1 MERYICIHGH
11 FYQPPRENPWLEA
24 IELQDSAY
32 PYHDW
37 NERITA
43 ECYATNSVSRILDAE
58 DRIIELVNNYAKISF
73 NFGPTLL
80 SWLEEQAPD
89 IYEAIL
95 MADQESQ
102 KNFSGHGSALAQAYN
117 HMILP
122 LANRRDRVTQ
132 ILWGIRDFER
142 RFQRRPEGMWLPE
155 TAVDLETLEILAEH
169 KIRFTILAPHQA
181 GRVRRI
187 GGRAWRDISG
197 GRIDPTRVYEQRL
210 RSGRKIALFFY
221 DGPISRGVAFEG
233 LLSRGEHLANR
244 LVGAFSQDRDWPQ
257 LVHIATDG
265 ESYGHHH
272 RFGDMALAYALN
284 YIETNHLA
292 RLTNY
297 GEYLEKHPPTHQV
310 EIIEKSSWSCFHG
323 IDRWWSNCG
332 CNSGGHPGWNQEW
345 RRPLRN
351 ALDWLRDSLDLPFED
366 KGRELLEDPW
376 EARNDYIRVVLNRSR
391 DNVEAFLNRH
401 AVKNLTDAEKTTVL
415 KLLELQRHAMLM
427 YTSCGWFFDELS
439 GIETVQVIQFAG
451 RCVQLAQELFGDSVE
466 EQFLERLALAKC
478 NLPEQ
483 GDGRHVY
490 ENFVRPAVVDWER
503 LGAHYAVS
511 CLFDNYPE
519 QMKLY
524 CFTSERE
531 DYQVFT
537 AGMAKMAVGRVRLTS
552 DVTWETETLSFGALH
567 MGDHNVNG
575 GVRKFLGDEAYR
587 DLTQEAVEPFK
598 RADFAEVIRLMDRRF
613 GESNYSVRSLFRDE
627 QRKILDVILASTL
640 REAEMLYRQIYEHRA
655 PTMRFLTSLHI
666 PLPKAFQAAAE
677 FVLNGYLRRA
687 LVQEDIDAERV
698 KSLFET
704 AKFEGVPLDYA
715 TLEFSYRHNLEQM
728 AARLLVDC
736 TEASLQQL
744 DTAASLVAHLPFS
757 VDLWKIQNA
766 YYGLLKNAYPNMRDS
781 QERGDPLAQGWVRV
795 FEDLGQKLSIRLNK
809 GLGG

>member
-1 MERYICIHGH
+1 MDRYICIHGH

-43 ECYATNSVSRILDAE
+43 ECYAMNSVSRILDAE
-58 DRIIELVNNYAKISF
+58 ERITELVNNYAKISF

-80 SWLEEQAPD
+80 SWLEAKASD
-89 IYEAIL
+89 VYEAIL
-95 MADQESQ
+95 EADRESQ

-132 ILWGIRDFER
+132 ILWGIHDFER
-142 RFQRRPEGMWLPE
+142 RFKRMPEGMWLPE
-155 TAVDLETLEILAEH
+155 AAVDLETLEILAEH
-169 KIRFTILAPHQA
+169 NIRFTILAPHQA

-197 GRIDPTRVYEQRL
+197 GRIDPTRGYEQRL

-284 YIETNHLA
+284 YIETNRLA

-323 IDRWWSNCG
+323 IERWWSNCG
-332 CNSGGHPGWNQEW
+332 CNSGSHPGWNQEW
-345 RRPLRN
+345 RTPLRD
-351 ALDWLRDSLDLPFED
+351 ALDWLRDSLELPFED
-366 KGRELLEDPW
+366 TGRELLTDPW
-376 EARNDYIRVVLNRSR
+376 EARNDYIRVILDRTR
-391 DNVEAFLNRH
+391 ENVEGFLDRH
-401 AVKNLTDAEKTTVL
+401 AIKRLTDAEKTMVL

-451 RCVQLAQELFGDSVE
+451 RCVQLAQELFGNSLE
-466 EQFLERLALAKC
+466 HQFLERLTLAKS
-478 NLPEQ
+478 NLAEQ
-483 GDGRHVY
+483 GNGRNIY
-490 ENFVRPAVVDWER
+490 ESFVRPAVVDWER
-503 LGAHYAVS
+503 VGAHYAVS

-524 CFTSERE
+524 CFTSKRE

-537 AGMAKMAVGRVRLTS
+537 AGAAKMAVGRVRLTS
-552 DVTWETETLSFGALH
+552 DVTWETGVLSFGVLH

-587 DLTQEAVEPFK
+587 DLTREAVEPFQ

-640 REAEMLYRQIYEHRA
+640 REAETLYRQIYEYRA
-655 PTMRFLTSLHI
+655 PMMRFLTSLHI

-687 LVQEDIDAERV
+687 LIQEEIDTERV

-715 TLEFSYRHNLEQM
+715 TLEFSYRHNIEQM
-728 AARLLVDC
+728 TARLIADP
-736 TEASLQQL
+736 TEPGLQRLDAAVSLLQH
-744 DTAASLVAHLPFS
+744 VPFG

-766 YYGLLKNAYPNMRDS
+766 YYGLLKNAYPNMREK
-781 QERGDPLAQGWVRV
+781 QERGDPLAQAWVRL
-795 FEDLGQKLSIRLNK
+795 FEALGQKLSIRHR
-809 GLGG
+809 